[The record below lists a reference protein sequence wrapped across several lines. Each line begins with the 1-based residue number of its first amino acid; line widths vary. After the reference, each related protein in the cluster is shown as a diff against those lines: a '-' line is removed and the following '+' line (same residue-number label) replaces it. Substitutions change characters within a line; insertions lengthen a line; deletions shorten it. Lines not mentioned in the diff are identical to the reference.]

1 MLELINTPPAESL
14 LYVGEYNA
22 FLVAVSLAVAIFS
35 CFAALRVSDL
45 VAELP
50 AGMARRKWLT
60 AGGMTMGVGI
70 WTMHFVGMLA
80 FKLPCAVNYSP
91 WLTAASVVPGILACI
106 LALRLVARS
115 HTGLRAMLLGGL
127 LIGLGIGTMHYSGMA
142 AMRLD
147 GVVRYDRTLF
157 LLSVV
162 VAVLLAV
169 LALWA
174 KLRLLPRLVD
184 KRWQNVLAA
193 LILGGAIS
201 GMHYTAMAAAY
212 FIRDNESSGVP
223 SALTP
228 TLLAATLAL
237 TTLSM
242 VIVTMA
248 AVLARRADFQIDA
261 QRLRPLAVLIVI
273 WLLVAAF
280 AAKYYNDATAR
291 KLVEADDAMA
301 SREMDYV
308 AFNVRES
315 LDTLHAVP
323 LALSQESSVRQALRL
338 AAESVRRDTEDVVAL
353 RHQLENQASLQPVND
368 FLKVQAAAFVIDVVW
383 LIDRNGVGIAASNA
397 GTEGS
402 FVGANYG
409 ERSYFRSAL
418 AGQPGKQ
425 YAVGKVSGIPGL
437 YFSQP
442 VRDGGRVIGAVVAKI
457 NVSELN
463 KRLVGAGVLMGDA
476 NGVVI
481 LAPRPEQLWRTLPG
495 AAAEHLSDIERE
507 QLYRQARLDPLP
519 LRPWGERM
527 FPQLRYLGGTA
538 VPVLV
543 KQRDFSEVG
552 ISLLL
557 PHPLSGWG
565 QLEESRSWLF
575 ILLAVAGGFLILSV
589 YGGWYYINAMRDA
602 NQALAGSLRQLEVSE
617 KRFRL
622 LLDAM
627 AEGIYGTDEK
637 GRCIFVNRACLEML
651 GYAQADDMLGQL
663 VHDQIHHSHTDGSPY
678 PFDDCPAYSSR
689 LSEQG
694 VHVDHEVFWKKDGSA
709 IPVEYWGRPV
719 FDNGV
724 MVGTVVAWF
733 DISEQRAAEDRLRKL
748 SQAVEQSPNAILIT
762 DTGGR
767 IEYVNEAFCRISGYT
782 VDELLGQN
790 PRLLQSGFTPPEVYE
805 AMWAALTQGRSWNG
819 ELINRRK
826 NGEVFI
832 EYQSFSPIRQADG
845 RVTHYLAI
853 KEDITEKK
861 RTAEELARYR
871 SHLEELVAER
881 TREIELLNA
890 QLAERAVEAESANQ
904 AKSSFLANMSHE
916 IRTPLNAITGMVHL
930 LKRDTLSDKQRER
943 LGKIETAGQHL
954 LALIN
959 DILDLSKIEAGKLM
973 LESVPVHVGA
983 LVADVASIASERA
996 QAKSLQ
1002 INVSTEGLPR
1012 NLLGDPTRLR
1022 QGLLNYVTNAIKFT
1036 EVGGVTLRVR
1046 LFEDRGDRVV
1056 LRFEVQD
1063 SGPGIPEAVQARLFG
1078 AFEQADNSTTREHG
1092 GTGLGLN
1099 ITRRLAQLMGGDA
1112 GVSSRLGEGSLF
1124 WFTACLSKADAVQAE
1139 GGAARAEGGADERH
1153 RGARILLVEDEP
1165 INGEIAVEILQ
1176 EAGFVVDVAEDGV
1189 EAVLKAGETSYG
1201 VILMD
1206 MQMPRMDG
1214 VEATQ
1219 RIRRSQRGA
1228 RVPIVAMTA
1237 NAFAEDRS
1245 RCFDAGMD
1253 DFLTKPIN
1261 PDMMLATVRKWLS
1274 QAR

>member
-1 MLELINTPPAESL
+1 MFELINTSPPESL
-14 LYVGEYNA
+14 LYVGHYSI

-35 CFAALRVSDL
+35 CFAALQVSDL
-45 VAELP
+45 VSDRMT
-50 AGMARRKWLT
+50 GNARRKWLV
-60 AGGMTMGVGI
+60 AGGITMGVGI

-80 FKLPCAVNYSP
+80 FKLPCAVNYAP
-91 WLTAASVVPGILACI
+91 WLTAVSVVPGILACI

-115 HTGLRAMLLGGL
+115 NTGLRDMLVGGL

-147 GVVRYDRTLF
+147 GVVRYDRNLF
-157 LLSVV
+157 LLSLV

-169 LALWA
+169 LALWV
-174 KLRLLPRLVD
+174 KLRLLPRLEIG
-184 KRWQNVLAA
+184 RWQNAVAA
-193 LILGGAIS
+193 MILGGAIS

-212 FIRDNESSGVP
+212 FVRDSDASSLP

-237 TTLSM
+237 TTLSI
-242 VIVTMA
+242 VIVTIA
-248 AVLARRADFQIDA
+248 AVLSRRVDIQIDA
-261 QRLRPLAVLIVI
+261 QRLRPLGVLIVI
-273 WLLVAAF
+273 WLAIAGV

-308 AFNVRES
+308 AFNVQES
-315 LDTLHAVP
+315 LDTVYAVP
-323 LALSQESSVRQALRL
+323 LALSQEASVRGALRKASASQSL
-338 AAESVRRDTEDVVAL
+338 DADVAVLRRRFES
-353 RHQLENQASLQPVND
+353 QLDLLPVNE
-368 FLKVQAAAFVIDVVW
+368 FLKIQAEAFTIDVIW
-383 LIDRNGVGIAASNA
+383 LIDTRGVAIAASNA
-397 GTEGS
+397 GMEGS
-402 FVGANYG
+402 FVGVNYG
-409 ERSYFRSAL
+409 ERAYFRSAL
-418 AGQPGKQ
+418 SGQAGRQ
-425 YAVGKVSGIPGL
+425 YAVGKVSGVPGL

-442 VRDGGRVIGAVVAKI
+442 VRDGGRVVGVVVAKI
-457 NVSELN
+457 NIGELN
-463 KRLVGAGVLMGDA
+463 KRLAGAGVLMSDA

-495 AAAEHLSDIERE
+495 ALAEQLSDIERE
-507 QLYRQARLDPLP
+507 QLYRLERLDPLP
-519 LRPWGERM
+519 LLPWGDRM
-527 FPQLRYLGGTA
+527 FPQLRHLGGTA

-543 KQRDFSEVG
+543 KQRDFPEVG

-557 PHPLSGWG
+557 PHPISGWG
-565 QLEESRSWLF
+565 QLEESRTWLF

-602 NQALAGSLRQLEVSE
+602 NQALAGSLRLLEVSE

-622 LLDAM
+622 LLDSM
-627 AEGIYGTDEK
+627 AEGIYGTDEN
-637 GRCIFVNRACLEML
+637 GCCIFVNRACLEML
-651 GYAQADDMLGQL
+651 GYRQADEMLGQ
-663 VHDQIHHSHTDGSPY
+663 VAHDLIHHSYSDGSHY
-678 PFDDCPAYSSR
+678 AFDDCPAYLPR
-689 LSEQG
+689 LVDQG
-694 VHVDHEVFWKKDGSA
+694 VYIDNEVFWRRDGTA
-709 IPVEYWGRPV
+709 IPVEYWARPV
-719 FDNGV
+719 FDQGKR
-724 MVGTVVAWF
+724 VGTVVAWF
-733 DISEQRAAEDRLRKL
+733 DISEQRAAEERLRKL

-762 DTGGR
+762 DTDGT
-767 IEYVNEAFCRISGYT
+767 IEYVNEAFCRVSGYE

-790 PRLLQSGFTPPEVYE
+790 PRLLQSGFTPPEVYDS
-805 AMWAALTQGRSWNG
+805 MWRALTQGRSWSG

-832 EYQSFSPIRQADG
+832 EHQSFSPIRQADG
-845 RVTHYLAI
+845 RVTHFLAI
-853 KEDITEKK
+853 KEDITERK
-861 RTAEELARYR
+861 RNAEELARYR
-871 SHLEELVAER
+871 LHLEELVAER

-890 QLAERAVEAESANQ
+890 QLAERAVDAESANQ

-943 LGKIETAGQHL
+943 LGKIETAGKHL

-996 QAKSLQ
+996 QAKNLQ

-1022 QGLLNYVTNAIKFT
+1022 QSLLNYVTNAIKFT
-1036 EVGGVTLRVR
+1036 EVGGVTLRAR
-1046 LFEDRGDRVV
+1046 LFEDLGDRVM

-1112 GVSSRLGEGSLF
+1112 GVSSRPGEGSLF

-1139 GGAARAEGGADERH
+1139 GGAAHAEGRPDGRH
-1153 RGARILLVEDEP
+1153 RGGRILLVEDEP
-1165 INGEIAVEILQ
+1165 INCEIGMEILK

-1189 EAVLKAGETSYG
+1189 EAVLKAGENRYDL
-1201 VILMD
+1201 ILMD

-1219 RIRRSQRGA
+1219 RIRRSQRGG
-1228 RVPIVAMTA
+1228 RVPIIAMTA

-1253 DFLTKPIN
+1253 DFLTKPID
-1261 PDMMLATVRKWLS
+1261 PATMLATVHKWLS
-1274 QAR
+1274 LKR

>member
-1 MLELINTPPAESL
+1 MLELINTAPADSL
-14 LYVGEYNA
+14 LYAGQYNA
-22 FLVAVSLAVAIFS
+22 LLVTVSLAVAVFS
-35 CFAALRVSDL
+35 CFAALQVSDL
-45 VAELP
+45 VADLAP
-50 AGMARRKWLT
+50 GQGRRKWT
-60 AGGMTMGVGI
+60 IAGGLAMGLGI

-80 FKLPCAVNYSP
+80 FSLPCAVTYSP
-91 WLTAASVVPGILACI
+91 WLTTASVVPGILACI
-106 LALRLVARS
+106 LALRLITHRD
-115 HTGLRAMLLGGL
+115 TGWHAMLVGGL

-147 GVVRYDRTLF
+147 GGVRYDRDLF
-157 LLSVV
+157 LLSLV

-169 LALWA
+169 LALWV
-174 KLRLLPRLVD
+174 KLRLVSRLVGR
-184 KRWQNVLAA
+184 RWQNILAA
-193 LILGGAIS
+193 IILGGAVS

-212 FIRDNESSGVP
+212 FIRGNAANGAS

-228 TLLAATLAL
+228 NLLASTLAL
-237 TTLSM
+237 ATLSI
-242 VIVTMA
+242 VILTIA
-248 AVLARRADFQIDA
+248 AVLARRADFAIDA
-261 QRLRPLAVLIVI
+261 RRLRPLGVLIIV
-273 WLLVAAF
+273 WLALAHV
-280 AAKYYNDATAR
+280 AAKYYNDATAQR
-291 KLVEADDAMA
+291 LLETDDAA
-301 SREMDYV
+301 ATREMDYI

-323 LALSQESSVRQALRL
+323 LALAHESAVRQALRL
-338 AAESVRRDTEDVVAL
+338 FDQGPLPETEDTKAL
-353 RHQLENQASLQPVND
+353 RQHFEGHPAARPVND
-368 FLKVQAAAFVIDVVW
+368 FLRLQATVFAIDVIW
-383 LIDRNGVGIAASNA
+383 LINRHGVGIAASNA
-397 GTEGS
+397 GVEGS
-402 FVGANYG
+402 FVGGNYL

-418 AGQPGKQ
+418 EGQPGKQ
-425 YAVGKVSGIPGL
+425 YAVGKLSGIPGL

-442 VRDGGRVIGAVVAKI
+442 VLEGGRVIGAVVAKI
-457 NVSELN
+457 NISELN
-463 KRLVGAGVLMGDA
+463 KRLSGAGVLMSDA

-481 LAPRPEQLWRTLPG
+481 MAPRSEQLWRTLPG
-495 AAAEHLSDIERE
+495 ALAEQLSDVERE
-507 QLYRQARLDPLP
+507 QLYRLSRLDPLP

-527 FPQLRYLGGTA
+527 FPQLSRLGGTA
-538 VPVLV
+538 EPVVV
-543 KQRDFSEVG
+543 KVRDFPEVG

-557 PHPLSGWG
+557 PHPISGWG

-589 YGGWYYINAMRDA
+589 YGGWFYVNAMQDA
-602 NQALAGSLRQLEVSE
+602 NQALAASLHRLGISE
-617 KRFRL
+617 RRFRL
-622 LLDAM
+622 LLDSM
-627 AEGIYGTDEK
+627 AEGIYGTDES

-651 GYAQADDMLGQL
+651 GYAEPEEMLGRL
-663 VHDQIHHSHTDGSPY
+663 VHDQIHHTHVDGSRY
-678 PFDDCPAYSSR
+678 DFAQCPAYSPR

-694 VHVDHEVFWKKDGSA
+694 VHVDNEVFWRKDGTA
-709 IPVEYWGRPV
+709 IPVEYWARPV
-719 FDNGV
+719 IDDGV
-724 MVGTVVAWF
+724 TVGAVVAWF
-733 DISEQRAAEDRLRKL
+733 DISEQRAAETRLRKL

-762 DTGGR
+762 DTEGR
-767 IEYVNEAFCRISGYT
+767 IEYVNDSFCRISGYSS
-782 VDELLGQN
+782 DELLGQN
-790 PRLLQSGFTPPEVYE
+790 PRILRSGFTPPEVYA
-805 AMWAALTQGRSWNG
+805 AMWGALTQGESWSG

-845 RVTHYLAI
+845 KVTHFLAI

-871 SHLEELVAER
+871 SHLEELVADR
-881 TREIELLNA
+881 TREIGQLNA
-890 QLAERAVEAESANQ
+890 RLAERADEAENASQ

-930 LKRDTLSDKQRER
+930 LKRDTLSDKQRDR

-973 LESVPVHVGA
+973 LEKVPLHVGA

-996 QAKSLQ
+996 LDKGLQ

-1022 QGLLNYVTNAIKFT
+1022 QALLNYVTNAIKFT
-1036 EVGGVTLRVR
+1036 EVGGVTIRARV
-1046 LFEDRGDRVV
+1046 FEDRGEQVM

-1063 SGPGIPEAVQARLFG
+1063 SGPGIPEAVQARLFS
-1078 AFEQADNSTTREHG
+1078 AFEQADNSTTRQHG

-1099 ITRRLAQLMGGDA
+1099 ITRRLAQLMGGEA
-1112 GVSSRLGEGSLF
+1112 GVSSRVGEGSLF
-1124 WFTACLSKADAVQAE
+1124 WFTACLSKAEHAASEAEAV
-1139 GGAARAEGGADERH
+1139 
-1153 RGARILLVEDEP
+1153 RGEPAQGEFAGVRILLVEDEP
-1165 INGEIAVEILQ
+1165 INCEIAVEILQ

-1189 EAVLKAGETSYG
+1189 EAVLKAGENNYG

-1214 VEATQ
+1214 IEATQ
-1219 RIRRSQRGA
+1219 RIRRSQRGG

-1261 PDMMLATVRKWLS
+1261 PEVMLASLRKWLS
-1274 QAR
+1274 ISR

>member
-1 MLELINTPPAESL
+1 MLELITTPPAESL
-14 LYVGEYNA
+14 LYVGQYNA
-22 FLVAVSLAVAIFS
+22 TLVALSLAVAVFS
-35 CFAALRVSDL
+35 CFAALQVSDL
-45 VAELP
+45 VAQL
-50 AGMARRKWLT
+50 ASGTARRKWLV
-60 AGGMTMGVGI
+60 AGGVTMGTGI
-70 WTMHFVGMLA
+70 WSMHFVGMLA

-91 WLTAASVVPGILACI
+91 WLTALSVVPGILACV
-106 LALRLVARS
+106 LALHLVARS
-115 HTGLRAMLLGGL
+115 HTGLRDMLVGGL

-147 GVVRYDRTLF
+147 GVVRYDRNLF

-169 LALWA
+169 LALWL
-174 KLRLLPRLVD
+174 KLRLLPQLAIG
-184 KRWQNVLAA
+184 RWRNPAAA

-212 FIRDNESSGVP
+212 FVRDGDAAGVP

-237 TTLSM
+237 TTLSI
-242 VIVTMA
+242 VIVTIA
-248 AVLARRADFQIDA
+248 AVLARRADFQVDA
-261 QRLRPLAVLIVI
+261 QRLRPLAFMVLI
-273 WLLVAAF
+273 WLGVAGF
-280 AAKYYNDATAR
+280 AAKHYNDATAR
-291 KLVEADDAMA
+291 NLIEADDAMA
-301 SREMDYV
+301 GREIEYV

-323 LALSQESSVRQALRL
+323 LALSQDVFVRSALRQAAGSRL
-338 AAESVRRDTEDVVAL
+338 ATDDAAQLRQHFESLPA
-353 RHQLENQASLQPVND
+353 LQPVND
-368 FLKVQAAAFVIDVVW
+368 LLKVQATAFGIDVVW
-383 LIDRNGVGIAASNA
+383 LVDTQGLGVAASNA

-402 FVGANYG
+402 FVGGNYA
-409 ERSYFRSAL
+409 ERGYFRSAL

-442 VRDGGRVIGAVVAKI
+442 VYDGLRVIGAVVAKI

-463 KRLVGAGVLMGDA
+463 KRLAGAGVLMSDA

-495 AAAEHLSDIERE
+495 AVAEHLSDLDRQ
-507 QLYRQARLDPLP
+507 QLYRQERLDPLP

-527 FPQLRYLGGTA
+527 YPQLRHLGGTA

-543 KQRDFSEVG
+543 KQRDFPEVG

-557 PHPLSGWG
+557 PHPIAGWG

-602 NQALAGSLRQLEVSE
+602 NQALGGSLRQLEASE

-622 LLDAM
+622 LLDSM

-637 GRCIFVNRACLEML
+637 GLCVFVNRACLEML
-651 GYAQADDMLGQL
+651 GYARAEEMLGKL
-663 VHDQIHHSHTDGSPY
+663 VHDQIHHTHGDGSHY
-678 PFDDCPAYSSR
+678 AFDDCPAYSAR

-709 IPVEYWGRPV
+709 IPVEYWARPV
-719 FDNGV
+719 FDGGRL
-724 MVGTVVAWF
+724 VGTVVAWF
-733 DISEQRAAEDRLRKL
+733 DISEQRAAEERLRKL

-762 DTGGR
+762 DTAGA
-767 IEYVNEAFCRISGYT
+767 IEYVNEAFCRISGYA

-805 AMWAALTQGRSWNG
+805 AMWTALSQGGSWNG

-845 RVTHYLAI
+845 RVTHFLAI

-871 SHLEELVAER
+871 LHLEELVAER

-930 LKRDTLSDKQRER
+930 LKRDTLSDRQRER
-943 LGKIETAGQHL
+943 LGKIETAGQYL

-973 LESVPVHVGA
+973 LESLPVHVGA

-996 QAKSLQ
+996 QAKNLR

-1022 QGLLNYVTNAIKFT
+1022 QCLLNYATNAIKFT
-1036 EVGGVTLRVR
+1036 EVGGVTLRAR
-1046 LFEDRGDRVV
+1046 LFEDRGDQVM

-1063 SGPGIPEAVQARLFG
+1063 SGPGIPEAVQTRLFG
-1078 AFEQADNSTTREHG
+1078 AFEQADNSTTRQHG

-1099 ITRRLAQLMGGDA
+1099 ITRRLAELMGGDA

-1124 WFTACLSKADAVQAE
+1124 WFTACLSKADTLSAE
-1139 GGAARAEGGADERH
+1139 GGAPRTEESLDERH

-1165 INGEIAVEILQ
+1165 INAEIAVEIL
-1176 EAGFVVDVAEDGV
+1176 EDAGFVVDVAEDGV
-1189 EAVLKAGETSYG
+1189 EAVLKAGEINYG

-1219 RIRRSQRGA
+1219 RIRRSQRGG
-1228 RVPIVAMTA
+1228 RVPIIAMTA
-1237 NAFAEDRS
+1237 NAFAEDRN

-1261 PDMMLATVRKWLS
+1261 PDVMLASVRKWLS
-1274 QAR
+1274 LSR